1 MNQLADKFPM
11 TGRAWQELDDETVA
25 DIDQLLFRY
34 IKLQDAMGQRLFPA
48 LLQISG
54 DWREDES
61 FIDKLNRLEKL
72 RAIPAADRWLES
84 RSTRNRMTHEYPDAP
99 EKNAANVNAVIES
112 TRFLKESLAQAHQYA
127 EKLTK
132 RLGMSIHPISP

>member
-34 IKLQDAMGQRLFPA
+34 IKLQNAMGQRLFPA

-54 DWREDES
+54 DWREDE
-61 FIDKLNRLEKL
+61 
-72 RAIPAADRWLES
+72 
-84 RSTRNRMTHEYPDAP
+84 
-99 EKNAANVNAVIES
+99 
-112 TRFLKESLAQAHQYA
+112 
-127 EKLTK
+127 
-132 RLGMSIHPISP
+132 